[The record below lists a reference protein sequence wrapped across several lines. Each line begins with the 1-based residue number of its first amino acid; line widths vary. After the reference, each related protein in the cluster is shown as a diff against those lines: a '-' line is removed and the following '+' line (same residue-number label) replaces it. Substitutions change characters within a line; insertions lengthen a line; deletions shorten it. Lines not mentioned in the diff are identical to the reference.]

1 MKAEL
6 DAKFGAFQT
15 CEDMLTKSTSTSAS
29 FSNDATSLKNDL
41 CTCWQEE
48 AAAKLNH
55 QVCADELKCRNV
67 VVERKL
73 KEQNAFILDGDTPVD
88 QYTDA
93 SGASSVYRYAWFEQ
107 GRRSNRLV

>member
-55 QVCADELKCRNV
+55 QGCADELKCRNA

-93 SGASSVYRYAWFEQ
+93 PGAPSVYRYAWFEQ